1 MAFQLSPG
9 VLVVE
14 KDLTNIIPAVATST
28 GAFVGAFQWG
38 PVLDPTLVSSENQLV
53 ARFGKPTDGNASS
66 FFTAAN
72 FLTYTNN
79 LQLIRVDTA
88 GAKNAVATQTGF
100 VDFVEI
106 NDGGADYET
115 PVVTFSA
122 PNIEGGVQ
130 ATGIAVVED
139 GVITGITITEAG
151 SGYSQAPSI
160 SVVDTAEESVGA
172 GFDGTVL
179 IEVGGI
185 KINNEDDYMAQYV
198 NGLGLVGS
206 WAAKYPGALGN
217 SIRIEVADADTFEGW
232 DYAGEFDA
240 APETSTYVESVGGSN
255 DELHVIVVDEGGLWT
270 GVRGAIL
277 EKFSF
282 LSKASDAR
290 KPDGTNNYYKDA
302 ININS
307 KYVWWMDHPVTLV
320 GVDNWG
326 LTAENS
332 AFKSL
337 AAVDSSTLSGGAD
350 DLSPDIG
357 DYQDAWSIF
366 ANAELY
372 DISLLPVGQVPP
384 TVAKYVIENVAE
396 TRKDCVAFV
405 SPVTPEGAMIQGA
418 DIVED
423 TIDFRRN
430 ISFNVNSSYGVL
442 DSGFKYMYDRYN
454 DVYRWV
460 PLNGDTAGLCA
471 RTDYTNDP

>member
-79 LQLIRVDTA
+79 LQVIRVDTA

-106 NDGGADYET
+106 NDGGADYEA
-115 PVVTFSA
+115 PVVSFSA
-122 PNIEGGVQ
+122 PDVEGGVQ

-139 GVITGITITEAG
+139 GVITGITITESG
-151 SGYSQAPSI
+151 SGYSQAPTI
-160 SVVDTAEESVGA
+160 TVVDTAEESDGA

-217 SIRIEVADADTFEGW
+217 SLKVEVADADTFNGW
-232 DYAGEFDA
+232 DYAAEFDA
-240 APETSTYVESVGGSN
+240 APETSTYAESVGGSN
-255 DELHVIVVDEGGLWT
+255 DELHVIVIDEGGLWT

-307 KYVWWMDHPVTLV
+307 KYVWWMDHPVINWI
-320 GVDNWG
+320 DNG
-326 LTAENS
+326 
-332 AFKSL
+332 
-337 AAVDSSTLSGGAD
+337 
-350 DLSPDIG
+350 
-357 DYQDAWSIF
+357 
-366 ANAELY
+366 
-372 DISLLPVGQVPP
+372 
-384 TVAKYVIENVAE
+384 
-396 TRKDCVAFV
+396 V
-405 SPVTPEGAMIQGA
+405 SPQKILT
-418 DIVED
+418 
-423 TIDFRRN
+423 
-430 ISFNVNSSYGVL
+430 
-442 DSGFKYMYDRYN
+442 
-454 DVYRWV
+454 
-460 PLNGDTAGLCA
+460 LNL
-471 RTDYTNDP
+471 